1 MSTNYYAFGPFPGGE
16 ATDPDGSTREGLH
29 IGQRAGGSRFLF
41 ASHPG
46 LGLTTYKAWSEF
58 IRRPDVTIRA
68 ESGYEVTVEEMDETM
83 TERLDA
89 CGWPRRHRF
98 DSYTVP
104 RLHTG
109 DHVDPDGNHAFHEG
123 YFC

>member
-16 ATDPDGSTREGLH
+16 GDGASDTREGLH
-29 IGQRAGGSRFLF
+29 IGQAAGGWRFLF
-41 ASHPG
+41 ASHPD
-46 LGLTTYKAWSEF
+46 LGLTTYKAWAEF
-58 IRRPDVTIRA
+58 IRRPDVTIFA

-83 TERLDA
+83 TER
-89 CGWPRRHRF
+89 GKHRF
-98 DSYTVP
+98 GARGWE

-109 DHVDPDGNHAFHEG
+109 DHIDPDGHHAFHEG